1 MEYPN
6 KIKKKLK
13 KIEFF
18 NMTDE
23 EKIQK
28 HKSLLKKINKLLNSK
43 DKKLLFEIIE
53 EDNID

>member
-28 HKSLLKKINKLLNSK
+28 HKSLLKKLINY
-43 DKKLLFEIIE
+43 
-53 EDNID
+53 